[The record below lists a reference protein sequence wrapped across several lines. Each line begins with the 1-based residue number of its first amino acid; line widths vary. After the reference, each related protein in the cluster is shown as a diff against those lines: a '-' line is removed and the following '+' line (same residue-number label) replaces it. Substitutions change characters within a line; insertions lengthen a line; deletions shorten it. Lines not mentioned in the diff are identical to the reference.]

1 MTSENIYEKQD
12 KNGKTKSARM
22 PVNKSDG
29 SRLPKP
35 RQHKIPATNKGGC
48 NSMANKPGEAKKGEG
63 VSRPSAKRGLRSNT
77 RQTQK
82 PQGSKYGQ
90 ESGKN
95 HPKEKKTPGVKGA
108 GSPPAGK
115 SQRSPIVTVSPRSS
129 NLESI
134 VEEAADQSA
143 VEVLEEELIDL
154 EAEFV
159 RYLLMWLKLVP
170 PSMATGCADT
180 TESFN
185 GMDMPPMKQV

>member
-1 MTSENIYEKQD
+1 
-12 KNGKTKSARM
+12 
-22 PVNKSDG
+22 
-29 SRLPKP
+29 
-35 RQHKIPATNKGGC
+35 
-48 NSMANKPGEAKKGEG
+48 MANKPGEAKKGEG

-77 RQTQK
+77 RQTQN
-82 PQGSKYGQ
+82 PLGFKYGQ
-90 ESGKN
+90 EPGKN
-95 HPKEKKTPGVKGA
+95 HPKEKTPAVKGA

-115 SQRSPIVTVSPRSS
+115 SQRSPIVTVSPKSS

-185 GMDMPPMKQV
+185 GRDMPQIKQVLWLP